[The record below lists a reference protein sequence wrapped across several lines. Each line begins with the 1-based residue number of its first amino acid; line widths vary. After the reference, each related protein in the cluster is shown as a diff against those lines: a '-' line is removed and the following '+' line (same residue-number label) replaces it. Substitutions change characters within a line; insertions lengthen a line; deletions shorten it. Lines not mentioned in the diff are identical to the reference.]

1 LLAAGWLAI
10 SLGMAACA
18 LLPRLAGWHP
28 AVVVSGSMR
37 PAIDVGDVILTDT
50 GSGQVHAGQVVLVR
64 RPAHPGQLLTHRVV
78 RVLPDGSLVTRGDAN
93 AVQDPA
99 PVPRSDLLGV
109 VRLVLPGLGRP
120 AMLARRHDAGDLL
133 WTALLAVAALLV
145 ALPPGQQG
153 QQGQQGPAA
162 SRSPALSRAIPAIQ
176 RSWSSAL
183 RRT

>member
-1 LLAAGWLAI
+1 
-10 SLGMAACA
+10 MAACA
-18 LLPRLAGWHP
+18 VLPRLAGWHP

-37 PAIDVGDVILTDT
+37 PAIDIGDVILTDT
-50 GSGQVHAGQVVLVR
+50 GSGEVHAGQVVLVR

-78 RVLPDGSLVTRGDAN
+78 RVLPDGTLVTRGDAN

-120 AMLARRHDAGDLL
+120 AMLARRHDGGDLL
-133 WTALLAVAALLV
+133 WTALLAAAALLV
-145 ALPPGQQG
+145 ALLPGQP
-153 QQGQQGPAA
+153 GPAA
-162 SRSPALSRAIPAIQ
+162 SRSPARSRAIPAIQ

-183 RRT
+183 RRR